1 MIATSLKLPPFDPET
16 GVLNLFIETPKGSRN
31 KYVYDNKSGLM
42 KLKKLLPRG
51 MIYPFDFGFVPGTL
65 AEDGDPLDVLLL
77 GEGEL
82 FPGCLVKGRLL
93 GALKAQQRKKG
104 KTFRND
110 RLIAIP
116 VLDPEQ
122 EGPSSFRELQK

>member
-1 MIATSLKLPPFDPET
+1 MLATSLKLPPFDPET

-31 KYVYDNKSGLM
+31 KYVYDNNSGLM
-42 KLKKLLPRG
+42 KLKKHLPRG

-93 GALKAQQRKKG
+93 GALKAHPG
-104 KTFRND
+104 
-110 RLIAIP
+110 
-116 VLDPEQ
+116 
-122 EGPSSFRELQK
+122 S